1 MQDFK
6 DQRIYCAE
14 QIYVPD
20 QLPIIMKNFS
30 KAAIRK
36 QPKNLTKFA
45 LEYFKEQY
53 ENKDQEIE
61 SETDQMVKP
70 DEKLIK
76 KEFEI

>member
-20 QLPIIMKNFS
+20 QLPIVMKNFS
-30 KAAIRK
+30 KEVIRK
-36 QPKNLTKFA
+36 QPKNLNKFA

-53 ENKDQEIE
+53 ENQDLEI
-61 SETDQMVKP
+61 ETDQMIKP
-70 DEKLIK
+70 DESLIK